1 MKQTMH
7 KEVACRRSNDE
18 VGPRGTIACK
28 KARWWACWAP
38 VAGRSTAGINFNHHL
53 KYSDEGLLPC
63 IVDIASGEQGSD
75 VQGENGFTSVQ
86 KWGR

>member
-1 MKQTMH
+1 MK
-7 KEVACRRSNDE
+7 
-18 VGPRGTIACK
+18 RGHGALLLLIKGAVVDLLG
-28 KARWWACWAP
+28 P
-38 VAGRSTAGINFNHHL
+38 VAGRVTAGINFNHHL